1 MAHMWHR
8 LRHGLNVAGKV
19 AGAIGAAALAAHA
32 IHKGLSLHGE
42 VAAQRAG
49 VQALADWRAA
59 RIARDPNWHNTP
71 LRNSDFH

>member
-8 LRHGLNVAGKV
+8 VRKGLATAGKI
-19 AGAIGAAALAAHA
+19 AGVVGTAALAAHA

-49 VQALADWRAA
+49 MQALHDYRAA
-59 RIARDPNWHNTP
+59 QMARNPNWHNTP
-71 LRNSDFH
+71 